1 MEAFLNEMNEAALFC
16 ALLLLLLGAAELGY
30 RLARGERREGEEASA
45 HASAMHG
52 AVLGLL
58 ALLLGFTF
66 SLSIDR
72 LEARKALLRDEANVI
87 GTTYLRTQL
96 LPEPMRSRLPP
107 LLRRYMDTRLELCA
121 HGFESDQLPEI
132 HARSS
137 ALHAQMWSEAVS
149 AGRVADTEMTSLFVD
164 ALNQTIDMH
173 GMRVASI
180 RSRIPALLFGMLFAV
195 SVAALGLCGYVA
207 GPDYRRALALNGM
220 TAVLIALVTTLVFD
234 LQRPSRGLVRADPV
248 ALIELRDSM
257 R

>member
-1 MEAFLNEMNEAALFC
+1 MEVWLNELNEVALFFI
-16 ALLLLLLGAAELGY
+16 LLSALLGAAELGFL
-30 RLARGERREGEEASA
+30 LARRERREGEEASA
-45 HASAMHG
+45 HAGAMHG
-52 AVLGLL
+52 AMLGLL

-66 SLSIDR
+66 SLSMDR

-121 HGFESDQLPEI
+121 HGFEPSRLSDIQ
-132 HARSS
+132 RRTS
-137 ALHAQMWSEAVS
+137 ALHAQMWAEAVAAS
-149 AGRVADTEMTSLFVD
+149 RVSDSDITALAVD

-180 RSRIPALLFGMLFAV
+180 RSLIPTPLFVLLFTV
-195 SVAALGLCGYVA
+195 SVFALGLCGYVS
-207 GPDYRRALALNGM
+207 GSDHRRALALNGL
-220 TAVLIALVTTLVFD
+220 TAVLITLVTTLVFD